1 MCHPAASKPDD
12 LRLLGDIRGAGER
25 SAALAVDI
33 RGDGFELVGGARR
46 ENRLNSGFGKFAR
59 DRSADAGTCAG
70 DNGNALGHILR
81 HVRLAAWAI
90 LEWDSK
96 YGMTHSAAGRDNVV
110 RRNMGGAQMKRTLAH
125 AAMPMTLAFMIG
137 LGGGS
142 ASAGQYDTGA
152 SDTTIKIGQTYPLS
166 GPDSGAAFGARAM
179 AAYFAMLNDKGGIN
193 GRKIDLHTLDDGYSP
208 PKTVEQTRRLVE
220 SDGVLLIFASLGTPT
235 SEAVRP
241 YLNSK
246 KIPQLFLVTGASSVV
261 DPKRYPWTMAG
272 IPSYAAE
279 GRIFAKY
286 VLAEKPD
293 AKIGI
298 LYDDDFGRDHL
309 DAFVGELGDRASKM
323 VVGKASYQIT
333 DPTLTSQIITL
344 KSSGADTVYLITQ
357 GRASPQSV
365 SAVRALGWNPLIL
378 LPGVSTSKGIIG
390 SVGDEALKGV
400 VSGGYMKDPTDPAY
414 ADDPAVK
421 DYLAWVEKYIPAADQ
436 RIDRSAPNGFVAGQ
450 LMAEVLRRCGD
461 DLTRANVLHQAT
473 SLKNFT
479 TPMLLPGI
487 TINTSS
493 TNYLPFGELQMVRY
507 DGTRWAPF
515 GKPIAD

>member
-1 MCHPAASKPDD
+1 MKRRKPVV
-12 LRLLGDIRGAGER
+12 AK
-25 SAALAVDI
+25 AVALAV
-33 RGDGFELVGGARR
+33 L
-46 ENRLNSGFGKFAR
+46 L
-59 DRSADAGTCAG
+59 
-70 DNGNALGHILR
+70 ALGT
-81 HVRLAAWAI
+81 
-90 LEWDSK
+90 
-96 YGMTHSAAGRDNVV
+96 G
-110 RRNMGGAQMKRTLAH
+110 
-125 AAMPMTLAFMIG
+125 P
-137 LGGGS
+137 
-142 ASAGQYDTGA
+142 ASAGKYDTGA
-152 SDTTIKIGQTYPLS
+152 DDTTIKIGQTYPLS

-241 YLNSK
+241 YLNNK

-286 VLAEKPD
+286 IMTEKPD
-293 AKIGI
+293 AKIAI
-298 LYDDDFGRDHL
+298 LYQDDDFGRDHL
-309 DAFVGELGDRASKM
+309 DAFVGELGEKASKM
-323 VVGKASYQIT
+323 VVAKASYQIT
-333 DPTLTSQIITL
+333 DPTLTSQVISL
-344 KSSGADTVYLITQ
+344 KASGADTVYLITQ

-365 SAVRALGWNPLIL
+365 TAVRAQGWDALIL

-421 DYLAWVEKYIPAADQ
+421 EYLAWMEKYVPAADQ
-436 RIDRSAPNGFVAGQ
+436 RINKSAPNGYVAGQ

-461 DLTRANVLHQAT
+461 DLTRANVLRQAT
-473 SLKNFT
+473 SLKDFT
-479 TPMLLPGI
+479 MPMLLPGV
-487 TINTSS
+487 TVDTSS
-493 TNYLPFGELQMVRY
+493 TNYFPFGELQMERY

-515 GKPIAD
+515 GKPIRG

>member
-1 MCHPAASKPDD
+1 MKRRKP
-12 LRLLGDIRGAGER
+12 LVAK
-25 SAALAVDI
+25 AVALAV
-33 RGDGFELVGGARR
+33 LLAMGA
-46 ENRLNSGFGKFAR
+46 G
-59 DRSADAGTCAG
+59 
-70 DNGNALGHILR
+70 
-81 HVRLAAWAI
+81 
-90 LEWDSK
+90 
-96 YGMTHSAAGRDNVV
+96 
-110 RRNMGGAQMKRTLAH
+110 
-125 AAMPMTLAFMIG
+125 P
-137 LGGGS
+137 
-142 ASAGQYDTGA
+142 ASAGKYDTGA
-152 SDTTIKIGQTYPLS
+152 DDKTIKIGQTYPLS

-241 YLNSK
+241 YLNNK

-286 VLAEKPD
+286 VMTEKPN
-293 AKIGI
+293 AKIAI
-298 LYDDDFGRDHL
+298 LYQDDDFGRDHL
-309 DAFVGELGDRASKM
+309 DAFVGELGEKAAKM
-323 VVGKASYQIT
+323 VVAKASYQIT
-333 DPTLTSQIITL
+333 DPTLTSQVISL
-344 KSSGADTVYLITQ
+344 KASGADTVYLITQ

-365 SAVRALGWNPLIL
+365 TAVRALNWDALIL

-421 DYLAWVEKYIPAADQ
+421 EYLAWMEKYVPAADQ
-436 RIDRSAPNGFVAGQ
+436 RINKSAPNGYVAGQ

-461 DLTRANVLHQAT
+461 DLTRDNVLRQAT
-473 SLKNFT
+473 SLKDFT
-479 TPMLLPGI
+479 MPMLLPGV
-487 TINTSS
+487 TLDTSS
-493 TNYLPFGELQMVRY
+493 TNYFPFGELQMERY

-515 GKPIAD
+515 GKPIKG